1 MVEDGPWQ
9 VLFHPSFKSEFREF
23 SPQLKKDLGSV
34 IDAVR
39 RVGPTLAR
47 PQVDTIKGSRHA
59 NMKEMRVPSEADWYR
74 FAFAFDPKQQAVVLC
89 GGGKGGVSQEKFYR
103 ALIEKAD
110 RRFDEWLKET
120 DE

>member
-9 VLFHPSFKSEFREF
+9 VLFHPSFKSEFR
-23 SPQLKKDLGSV
+23 
-34 IDAVR
+34 
-39 RVGPTLAR
+39 
-47 PQVDTIKGSRHA
+47 
-59 NMKEMRVPSEADWYR
+59 
-74 FAFAFDPKQQAVVLC
+74 AVVLC